1 MGKPSLFSPGLVVAT
16 PGALALGV
24 DLAHYLARHLSGDW
38 GDVDAF
44 DKQQNDLALKEGGR
58 LFSAYKTPSGKLW
71 VVTEHDR
78 SATTFLTPDEY

>member
-1 MGKPSLFSPGLVVAT
+1 MSKRSLFSPGLVVAT

-44 DKQQNDLALKEGGR
+44 DKQQNDLALKEGSRILSAYDTPAGR
-58 LFSAYKTPSGKLW
+58 LW
-71 VVTEHDR
+71 IITEWTR
-78 SATTFLTPDEY
+78 YLTTCLVPDEY